1 MSLFNNA
8 LASVLDK
15 AGHLTDRFVNGNR
28 EFSQEAKKTAGQAA
42 LILKVIA
49 VASAIL
55 AASALHSTCFDLTL
69 PNLLVTTFFTTL
81 MHDTWTIS
89 CNISNN
95 PKIAS
100 GLLTAFYI
108 DKQAVAV
115 ELIKKKS
122 VEIVKGTWVAHHINS
137 YLLSQCE

>member
-1 MSLFNNA
+1 MGFFNNV
-8 LASVLDK
+8 LASALHRT
-15 AGHLTDRFVNGNR
+15 GHFTDRFVDGNK

-55 AASALHSTCFDLTL
+55 AASALHSTCLELTL
-69 PNLLVTTFFTTL
+69 PNLLATTFFTTL

-100 GLLTAFYI
+100 GLLTAFYM
-108 DKQAVAV
+108 DKQAVAF